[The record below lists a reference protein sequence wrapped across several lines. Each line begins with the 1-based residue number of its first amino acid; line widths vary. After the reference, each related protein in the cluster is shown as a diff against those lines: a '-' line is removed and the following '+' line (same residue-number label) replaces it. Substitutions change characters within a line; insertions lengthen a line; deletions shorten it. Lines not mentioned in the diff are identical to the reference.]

1 MATGD
6 LLDRALDAT
15 PAARWTGLQGAHLL
29 ITGATGFFGQW
40 LQQALH
46 RLRQRGI
53 DLTAQCVSRQRQS
66 TNAPGLTW
74 LRGGVEDF
82 AHLPI
87 HPGTTHVLHMAASS
101 DSRDYAQ
108 NPLKGA
114 QVILDGTVGA
124 LALAQRSGAHLHL
137 VSSGAVYGAR
147 RLSMGPTQEA
157 HITTGA
163 PHPLERMSAYG
174 NAKRMAEALVACASA
189 DYCIS
194 RPFAFLGP
202 GLPLDQHFA
211 AGNFVRDAATGQ
223 SIIVQGDGT
232 PVRSYMHPA
241 DLAAWLLALLASPL
255 RGQAINIGSSQPV
268 SIAALAAEIA
278 AQAGGPVPRIMG
290 SPADGADPSAYW
302 PDTTLA
308 QSHGLSLAIDRHSAI
323 ADMLQWA
330 RNAAPTNHPS
340 SLLTTP

>member
-15 PAARWTGLQGAHLL
+15 PAARWAGLRGARLL

-40 LQQALH
+40 LQLALA

-66 TNAPGLTW
+66 TSDPGLTW
-74 LRGGVEDF
+74 LRGGVKDF

-108 NPLKGA
+108 NPLKAA
-114 QVILDGTVGA
+114 QVILDGTLGA
-124 LALAQRSGAHLHL
+124 LALAQRNGAHLHL

-147 RLSMGPTQEA
+147 RFSMGPTQEA
-157 HITTGA
+157 HITNGA
-163 PHPLERMSAYG
+163 PHPLEHMSAYG
-174 NAKRMAEALVACASA
+174 NAKRMAEALVACAGA
-189 DYCIS
+189 NYCIS

-211 AGNFVRDAATGQ
+211 AGNFVRDAVAGHCIT
-223 SIIVQGDGT
+223 VHGDGS
-232 PVRSYMHPA
+232 PIRSYMHPA
-241 DLAAWLLALLASPL
+241 DLVAWLLALLASPL
-255 RGQAINIGSSQPV
+255 RGQAVNIGSPLPV
-268 SIAALAAEIA
+268 SIAALASEIA
-278 AQAGGPVPRIMG
+278 DQAGGPPPRILG
-290 SPADGADPSAYW
+290 KASANTDPSAYW

-330 RNAAPTNHPS
+330 RSMAPAHHSS
-340 SLLTTP
+340 SLLTPP

>member
-1 MATGD
+1 MLSVLSKARKSLGKVVFALSALALAACTPTTTPTVQSGSGAVQVALLVPGGSGQASDELLARSLQNAARMAIGD
-6 LLDRALDAT
+6 LA
-15 PAARWTGLQGAHLL
+15 GVK
-29 ITGATGFFGQW
+29 
-40 LQQALH
+40 
-46 RLRQRGI
+46 I
-53 DLTAQCVSRQRQS
+53 DLRVYNTAGQPAQ
-66 TNAPGLTW
+66 AKAMAEKA
-74 LRGGVEDF
+74 VEE
-82 AHLPI
+82 
-87 HPGTTHVLHMAASS
+87 
-101 DSRDYAQ
+101 
-108 NPLKGA
+108 GA

-211 AGNFVRDAATGQ
+211 AGNFVRDAAAGQ

-278 AQAGGPVPRIMG
+278 AQAGGPAPRIMG

>member
-1 MATGD
+1 MATGN
-6 LLDRALDAT
+6 LLDHALDAT
-15 PAARWTGLQGAHLL
+15 PAARWAGLQGARLL

-40 LQQALH
+40 LQLALQ

-53 DLTAQCVSRQRQS
+53 DLSAQCVSRQRQPTS
-66 TNAPGLTW
+66 DPGLTW
-74 LRGGVEDF
+74 LHGGVEDF
-82 AHLPI
+82 AQLPI

-101 DSRDYAQ
+101 DSRDYAE
-108 NPLKGA
+108 NPLQAA
-114 QVILDGTVGA
+114 QVILDGTLGA
-124 LALAQRSGAHLHL
+124 LALARRSGAHLHL

-147 RLSMGPTQEA
+147 RLSMGPTQEV

-174 NAKRMAEALVACASA
+174 NAKRMAEALVACAGA
-189 DYCIS
+189 DYGIS

-211 AGNFVRDAATGQ
+211 AGNFVRDAAAGQ
-223 SIIVQGDGT
+223 SITVQGDGT

-255 RGQAINIGSSQPV
+255 RGQAVNIGSPHPV

-278 AQAGGPVPRIMG
+278 DQAGSPPPRIRG
-290 SPADGADPSAYW
+290 QADAGADPSAYW

-308 QSHGLSLAIDRHSAI
+308 QTHGLCLAIDRHSAI
-323 ADMLQWA
+323 ADMLRWA
-330 RNAAPTNHPS
+330 RSPA
-340 SLLTTP
+340 TTRPLSPLPATP